1 MISPPNK
8 TFLDFTTSFFIFYNM
23 SEIEKAIE
31 ANATE
36 KVEDNKSDIDA
47 QELDEVDKNGDSKV
61 VEETVLEDETE

>member
-1 MISPPNK
+1 
-8 TFLDFTTSFFIFYNM
+8 M

-47 QELDEVDKNGDSKV
+47 QELDEVV
-61 VEETVLEDETE
+61 TVMDVMKPTVGYCR

>member
-1 MISPPNK
+1 
-8 TFLDFTTSFFIFYNM
+8 M

-61 VEETVLEDETE
+61 VEETVSEDEPEEDKKNRACRQSQLTY